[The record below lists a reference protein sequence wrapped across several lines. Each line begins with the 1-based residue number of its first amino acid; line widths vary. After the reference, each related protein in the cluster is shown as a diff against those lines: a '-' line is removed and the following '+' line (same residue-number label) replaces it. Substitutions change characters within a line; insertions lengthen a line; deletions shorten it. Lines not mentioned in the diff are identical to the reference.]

1 MRFLAYQNRAMI
13 GEIMRV
19 NTNVTPPV
27 TMMGYEANRKQ
38 PKFVAHFAHTTAS
51 IQAAQRLRAEIISTN
66 FASISMFMTLRM
78 VV

>member
-1 MRFLAYQNRAMI
+1 
-13 GEIMRV
+13 MRV

-51 IQAAQRLRAEIISTN
+51 IQAAQRLRAEIFSAEYGVQFNHPLGLDIDN
-66 FASISMFMTLRM
+66 FD
-78 VV
+78 